1 MFLTRIDFI
10 TFLIEKAFKM
20 KRTLLLFL
28 FSLLYLSLSA
38 IEKDSLSVGLSWNH
52 RAYDRING
60 EIYVI
65 GRGALFK
72 SWDSKAGL
80 VFRHYSLD
88 FDGVSNLEASSVGVN
103 FEETIYPF
111 KKLLFLGLRLDLS
124 ADCLS
129 SGSKDKISTEKGYT
143 MPLLYYNFILNLV
156 AGVNIKMTPKL
167 NLRLRVLQG
176 VEDRGLNNKS
186 VSSVLNG
193 TNIIRDNKNRYPTQ
207 FNIGID
213 FRL

>member
-1 MFLTRIDFI
+1 
-10 TFLIEKAFKM
+10 M
-20 KRTLLLFL
+20 KRTLLLLL
-28 FSLLYLSLSA
+28 FSLLYLSSSA
-38 IEKDSLSVGLSWNH
+38 IEKDSLSFGLSWNH
-52 RAYDRING
+52 RSKDRFNG

-65 GRGALFK
+65 GRSVLFK

-80 VFRHYSLD
+80 VLRNYFLN
-88 FDGVSNLEASSVGVN
+88 FDGISNLEASSIGVN
-103 FEETIYPF
+103 FEETVFPF
-111 KKLLFLGLRLDLS
+111 KKLLFLGLRFDLS

-129 SGSKDKISTEKGYT
+129 PRSKDKIRTEREYT

-156 AGVNIKMTPKL
+156 AGVNLKITTGL
-167 NLRLRVLQG
+167 NLRLWVLQG

-186 VSSVLNG
+186 LSSVLNG
-193 TNIIRDNKNRYPTQ
+193 TNIIRDNKNHYPTQ